1 MVRMRVQLVDPSAYT
16 PPYDHA
22 LAAALARA
30 GVEVELMTSRFVH
43 GAPPPAEG
51 FAVREHFYRRATSR
65 AHSRNARRLLR
76 TAEHVPDMLRY
87 RARARD
93 ADVRH
98 YQWLPIEAIDWL
110 LLAPARPRVMT
121 MHNVLRRGSGSVHE
135 AATRMLARRMDAL
148 VVHTRAGAGDLTRR
162 FGADPDRV
170 HVIPHGALDYLT
182 RLPGEGPLPADLE
195 AVEDPVILWFGLLR
209 PYKGVDVLLDAF
221 RDLEGAE
228 LWVVGMP
235 HVDMGPLRAAAAR
248 ASGTVRF
255 VERFVG
261 DHEMPAFFRRADV
274 VVLPHRRVDQS
285 GVLYTALAF
294 GKPIV
299 MSDIGGFSEVA
310 SDHGAARLVAPDD
323 SEALRDALAELVS
336 DPAARAALA
345 SAASAA
351 AAGPYSWDEIGRR
364 TVQLYERLLA

>member
-1 MVRMRVQLVDPSAYT
+1 MRVQLVDPSAYT

-22 LAAALARA
+22 LAGALARA
-30 GVEVELMTSRFVH
+30 GAEVELLTSRFVH
-43 GAPPPAEG
+43 GERPPVEA
-51 FAVREHFYRRATSR
+51 FAVREEFYRRATSR

-76 TAEHVPDMLRY
+76 AAEHVPDMLRY
-87 RARARD
+87 RTTARG

-98 YQWLPIEAIDWL
+98 YQWLPLEALDWL

-121 MHNVLRRGSGSVHE
+121 MHNVLRRGTGRV
-135 AATRMLARRMDAL
+135 AVGATRQLVSRMDAL
-148 VVHTRAGAGDLTRR
+148 VVHTRTGAAELIQR

-182 RLPGEGPLPADLE
+182 RLPEESGLPPDLQ
-195 AVEDPVILWFGLLR
+195 VVDGPVILWFGLLR
-209 PYKGVDVLLDAF
+209 PYKGVDVLLEAF
-221 RDLEGAE
+221 RNLEGVE
-228 LWVVGMP
+228 LWIVGMP
-235 HVDMGPLRAAAAR
+235 HVDMEPLRAAAAR
-248 ASGTVRF
+248 ARGRVRF
-255 VERFVG
+255 VERFVA
-261 DHEMPAFFRRADV
+261 DREIAAYFRRADV

-310 SDHGAARLVAPDD
+310 SEHGAARLVAPENP
-323 SEALRDALAELVS
+323 EALRDALAELVA

-345 SAASAA
+345 AAAGAA
-351 AAGPYSWDEIGRR
+351 AAGPYAWDQIGRR
-364 TVQLYERLLA
+364 TLALYERLLA